1 MLMALLREQ
10 LKELVNSLLGVGGL
24 RMVSANWGPRGFS
37 SSLKRVKSQ
46 GIIPQTVI
54 DIGASN
60 GQWTRECFAIFPE
73 ARYFLVDP
81 LSQNT
86 PSLEKLATQNQKVK
100 YWRGALGSSESSLPL
115 RMHGDQSSLLISE
128 EYGGDIENVPV
139 RTLDSFL
146 KDEWLAGPFLLKA
159 DVQGFELEVLRG
171 ATKCLQSTEL
181 ILLEVSFRRIY
192 EKAPLAHEVIAHVAS
207 QGFRIYD
214 ICSYVLRPYDG
225 ELAQADILFAKDG
238 SALFRYEGWN

>member
-1 MLMALLREQ
+1 MALIREQ
-10 LKELVNSLLGVGGL
+10 FKKLVNSLLEIGGL
-24 RMVSANWGPRGFS
+24 RIVNANWGPRGFA
-37 SSLKRVKSQ
+37 SSLKRAKKQ

-60 GQWTRECFAIFPE
+60 GLWTRECFTIFPE

-81 LSQNT
+81 LLQNT
-86 PSLEKLATQNQKVK
+86 PSLEKLAMQNQRIK
-100 YWRGALGSSESSLPL
+100 YWCGALGSSEGSLPL
-115 RMHGDQSSLLISE
+115 YMHDDQSSLLISG
-128 EYGGDIENVPV
+128 EYGGSTRNVSV
-139 RTLDSFL
+139 RKLDSFL
-146 KDEWLAGPFLLKA
+146 DEGWLTGSFLLKA

-171 ATKCLQSTEL
+171 AAKCLQSTEL

-192 EKAPLAHEVIAHVAS
+192 EKAPLAHEVIAYVAS

-238 SALFRYEGWN
+238 SALFRHEGWN

>member
-1 MLMALLREQ
+1 MALIREQ
-10 LKELVNSLLGVGGL
+10 LKKLVNSLLEIGGL
-24 RMVSANWGPRGFS
+24 RMMSANWGPRGFA

-46 GIIPQTVI
+46 GVIPQTVI

-60 GQWTRECFAIFPE
+60 GQWTRECLTIFPE
-73 ARYFLVDP
+73 AKYFLVDP
-81 LSQNT
+81 LSQNI
-86 PSLEKLATQNQKVK
+86 PALEKLAAQNQRIK
-100 YWRGALGSSESSLPL
+100 YWCGALGSSDGSLPL
-115 RMHGDQSSLLISE
+115 HMHGDQSSMLISG
-128 EYGGDIENVPV
+128 EYGGNAKSVPV

-146 KDEWLAGPFLLKA
+146 DQGWLTGPFLLKA

-192 EKAPLAHEVIAHVAS
+192 EKAPLAHELIAYAAS
-207 QGFRIYD
+207 QGFRLYD

-238 SALFRYEGWN
+238 CALFRHEGWN